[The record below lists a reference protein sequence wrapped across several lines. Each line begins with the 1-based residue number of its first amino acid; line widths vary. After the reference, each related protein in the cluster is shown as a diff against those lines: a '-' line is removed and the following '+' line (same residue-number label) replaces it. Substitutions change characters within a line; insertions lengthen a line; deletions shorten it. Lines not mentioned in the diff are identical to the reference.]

1 MAECTYTY
9 EADFDPG
16 WSDRNDP
23 ASYSNGVLCMEID
36 VEIKCTGACKIGYVG
51 CKTPKDNDA
60 DLMICVDITKVF
72 PEAEFED
79 CLKALADVE
88 TLMDVRTAKN
98 NECEKLFEMLDEDED
113 SFDAARYAKYETL
126 RNESLLKAVK
136 ETGWCVCTPVATH
149 SRNLRPDTPSV
160 IANNHKED
168 IQKRYLSNI

>member
-1 MAECTYTY
+1 MVACTYTY
-9 EADFDPG
+9 EADFKPG
-16 WSDRNDP
+16 LWDLNDP
-23 ASYSNGVLCMEID
+23 ASFANGVLCMEID
-36 VEIKCTGACKIGYVG
+36 VEIKCTGACKVGYVG

-79 CLKALADVE
+79 CLKALADVK
-88 TLMDVRTAKN
+88 TLSDVRTARS
-98 NECEKLFEMLDEDED
+98 NECEKLFDMINDEED
-113 SFDAARYAKYETL
+113 SFDPVRHAKYVSL
-126 RNESLLKAVK
+126 RDASLLKAVK

-168 IQKRYLSNI
+168 IQKRYLSKI